1 MQFFLSESLA
11 CKASE
16 EERGREEG
24 QNTWGLDW
32 LGGPKILVNDRSEGG
47 GGAVMGNHLLILS
60 PPLIVRDFLPE

>member
-32 LGGPKILVNDRSEGG
+32 LGGPKILVNDRSGNGCDCEEGG
-47 GGAVMGNHLLILS
+47 GG
-60 PPLIVRDFLPE
+60 P